1 MKLKKGAMDLT
12 DPRKKRYIYLMLSIF
27 GGISLSI
34 LVFFFVYRFQG
45 VGEAVA
51 TAQEVLAP
59 FIIGGAVAYLLRPVC
74 NAYERQLARVLPPK
88 MKKAAGG
95 LSVAL
100 SLLTGLLIVYAVI
113 IMILPQLV
121 TSIVTLWS
129 SIPGKVSELL
139 AWAQVT
145 FANNEKL
152 IDIANNLYSTYY
164 VQIES
169 WVREFFQ
176 PYLNNIMG
184 FVSGVGTGVYR
195 VFKALYNILIG
206 LIVAC
211 YLLSSRK
218 QFARQGVLIVRS
230 VLKPKWAD
238 ALLGEIR
245 FVDRVFGDFID
256 GKLLDSAI
264 IGVLCYI
271 GCLIFRFPNALLVSA
286 IVGVTN
292 VIPYFGP
299 FIGGVPATLLIM
311 IESPIKGLW
320 FIIFIL
326 ALQQLD
332 GNVIG
337 PKILGDRTGLSSFW
351 VLFSI
356 IAFGSLWG
364 VAGMFIAVPVFAVIY
379 DIIKKLVRRGLKR
392 QEQVEVWE
400 KYKAD
405 YPDEPGT

>member
-1 MKLKKGAMDLT
+1 MDVNFPCPKIRQQPQIFTYCSYCGLSGLIYYSYLKLKKGAMDLT

-164 VQIES
+164 VQD
-169 WVREFFQ
+169 
-176 PYLNNIMG
+176 
-184 FVSGVGTGVYR
+184 
-195 VFKALYNILIG
+195 
-206 LIVAC
+206 
-211 YLLSSRK
+211 RK
-218 QFARQGVLIVRS
+218 S
-230 VLKPKWAD
+230 V
-238 ALLGEIR
+238 
-245 FVDRVFGDFID
+245 V
-256 GKLLDSAI
+256 
-264 IGVLCYI
+264 
-271 GCLIFRFPNALLVSA
+271 
-286 IVGVTN
+286 
-292 VIPYFGP
+292 
-299 FIGGVPATLLIM
+299 
-311 IESPIKGLW
+311 
-320 FIIFIL
+320 
-326 ALQQLD
+326 
-332 GNVIG
+332 
-337 PKILGDRTGLSSFW
+337 
-351 VLFSI
+351 
-356 IAFGSLWG
+356 
-364 VAGMFIAVPVFAVIY
+364 
-379 DIIKKLVRRGLKR
+379 
-392 QEQVEVWE
+392 
-400 KYKAD
+400 
-405 YPDEPGT
+405 